1 MVRARAGRGAG
12 RERSICTTQWCTVHY
27 ARPMTWAAPSRR
39 TRELMRLAAEQA
51 VQSPDA
57 WVAQVHE
64 ATLSA
69 PSAAAIAADPA
80 LAEAIRRAN
89 FDNLFAWATANV
101 RAPGDRV
108 PANTSPVQLDVARDL
123 VRRGLDEIG
132 LDTYRT
138 GQSVA
143 WQAWMQICF
152 GLTRDADEL
161 EEVLM
166 VSASSISAFVD
177 DTIAAVGVRMAEER
191 DELTRGSQAE
201 RRDLV
206 ALVLQGAPVSRA
218 RAEDVLGHP
227 LDGDHVAAVV
237 WTAEGESDLGRLER
251 AAEALMRAAGA
262 RQRLTVVAAAST
274 LWVWLPVRTL
284 PDREELAGALRRTPE
299 VRVAVGAPARGIE
312 GFRRSHQ
319 DAVEVRRLVARLGAP
334 DPVMTFAEVQLAA
347 LVTRDEARAEE
358 FVALVLGDL
367 AAAPSELRE
376 TVRTY
381 LAVLGN
387 ASAAAE
393 RLFTHRNTVL
403 RRLARADELLP
414 RPLAEDPLRV
424 GVALEVLR
432 WRADA

>member
-1 MVRARAGRGAG
+1 
-12 RERSICTTQWCTVHY
+12 
-27 ARPMTWAAPSRR
+27 MTWAEPSAR
-39 TRELMRLAAEQA
+39 TRSLIRRAAELA

-69 PSAAAIAADPA
+69 PSAAEIAADPA
-80 LAEAIRRAN
+80 LADAIRRAN

-108 PANTSPVQLDVARDL
+108 AANTSPVQLDVARDL

-143 WQAWMQICF
+143 WQAWMRICF
-152 GLTRDADEL
+152 GLTRDVDEL
-161 EEVLM
+161 EEVLL
-166 VSASSISAFVD
+166 VSAASISAFVD
-177 DTIAAVGVRMAEER
+177 DTISAVALRMAAER
-191 DELTRGSQAE
+191 DDLTRGSQAE

-206 ALVLQGAPVSRA
+206 ALILQGAPVSRA
-218 RAEDVLGHP
+218 RAEDVLGHR
-227 LDGDHVAAVV
+227 LDGPHVAAVV
-237 WTAEGESDLGRLER
+237 WTAEGESELGRLER

-274 LWVWLPVRTL
+274 LWVWLPVRTP
-284 PDREELAGALRRTPE
+284 PDQAEVAASLRRTPE
-299 VRVAVGAPARGIE
+299 VRVAIGAPARGVE

-334 DPVMTFAEVQLAA
+334 DPVVTFAEVQLAA

-367 AAAPSELRE
+367 AAAPAELQE

-432 WRADA
+432 WQARQAT